1 MVQLQTSRA
10 IVNTTHTRRST
21 SLTAP
26 GLSATLGPH
35 YYYYYYLLVI
45 EGQCPRLTQYC
56 LAMLSRAAKFPDVCF
71 EVQLYFTFN
80 IQFLGFPKSPQIL
93 L

>member
-1 MVQLQTSRA
+1 MPPIPGGAPPWLPQVCLLPLA
-10 IVNTTHTRRST
+10 LIIIIIIVIIIIIII
-21 SLTAP
+21 
-26 GLSATLGPH
+26 
-35 YYYYYYLLVI
+35 I

-56 LAMLSRAAKFPDVCF
+56 LVMLSRAAKFPDVCF